1 MKDEENNIGN
11 EPSKENQKAP
21 QEPVFMHQDTQSN
34 FSHEPLTDEEIAA
47 KKRKKRWM
55 TIGII
60 LIIVVGIPLL
70 LFGTCFLLI
79 PKG

>member
-1 MKDEENNIGN
+1 MKDENNIGN
-11 EPSKENQKAP
+11 DPSTEEPKKQ

-55 TIGII
+55 TVGII
-60 LIIVVGIPLL
+60 LIIVVGIPLI